1 MEDTTKMGFLTFN
14 NNPKKKISKTYSYIQ
29 CSYIMKD
36 ISEDKMEC
44 CFSKGPFSPT
54 TTMVPVN
61 VNYFIFQGPMGT
73 ERISSLES
81 IFRANAEKSV
91 GQNHI
96 LVMENHEPSSN
107 KQNKME
113 VIEDDMKVE

>member
-1 MEDTTKMGFLTFN
+1 
-14 NNPKKKISKTYSYIQ
+14 
-29 CSYIMKD
+29 
-36 ISEDKMEC
+36 MEC

-81 IFRANAEKSV
+81 IFRANADKSV

-96 LVMENHEPSSN
+96 LVMENQEPPSSNN

-113 VIEDDMKVE
+113 VIEEKIEDDMKVE